1 MKVRASALAK
11 MMATPRSKGELLS
24 QTAKSYIK
32 EVVLQDKYGI
42 YKEFNSRY
50 TDKGNQTE
58 DEAIQLVADVLD
70 LGFVFKNEEKFQN
83 DFVKGTPDVITNDLI
98 IDTKVSWSAST
109 FPFFE
114 DDLPNT
120 DYYWQMQAYM
130 WLTGKRRA
138 LVVYCLINT
147 PYLILEDEIRREHWK
162 QNLIDESEELRA
174 YVEAQHNFDHI
185 PKHERIKQFY
195 VDYNEQDIERAKE
208 KIQIGCEMYNNLM
221 GKN

>member
-1 MKVRASALAK
+1 MKVRASALGK

-83 DFVKGTPDVITNDLI
+83 DFVKGTPDVIT
-98 IDTKVSWSAST
+98 
-109 FPFFE
+109 
-114 DDLPNT
+114 
-120 DYYWQMQAYM
+120 
-130 WLTGKRRA
+130 TG
-138 LVVYCLINT
+138 LYVV
-147 PYLILEDEIRREHWK
+147 DR
-162 QNLIDESEELRA
+162 
-174 YVEAQHNFDHI
+174 
-185 PKHERIKQFY
+185 
-195 VDYNEQDIERAKE
+195 
-208 KIQIGCEMYNNLM
+208 
-221 GKN
+221 

>member
-1 MKVRASALAK
+1 
-11 MMATPRSKGELLS
+11 
-24 QTAKSYIK
+24 
-32 EVVLQDKYGI
+32 
-42 YKEFNSRY
+42 
-50 TDKGNQTE
+50 
-58 DEAIQLVADVLD
+58 
-70 LGFVFKNEEKFQN
+70 
-83 DFVKGTPDVITNDLI
+83 
-98 IDTKVSWSAST
+98 
-109 FPFFE
+109 
-114 DDLPNT
+114 
-120 DYYWQMQAYM
+120 M

-208 KIQIGCEMYNNLM
+208 KIKIGCEMYNNLM

>member
-1 MKVRASALAK
+1 MKVRASVLAK

-58 DEAIQLVADVLD
+58 DEAIQLVSDVMD
-70 LGFVFKNEEKFQN
+70 LGFVLKNEEKFEN
-83 DFVKGTPDVITNDLI
+83 EFIKGTPDVITEHLI
-98 IDTKVSWSAST
+98 IDTKVSWSAAT

-114 DDLPNT
+114 DELPNS

-130 WLTGKRRA
+130 WLTGKRA
-138 LVVYCLINT
+138 AVVAYCLINT

-162 QNLIDESEELRA
+162 QNVIGESDEIRA

-185 PKHERIKQFY
+185 PKDERVKVFEI
-195 VDYNEQDIERAKE
+195 DYDEHVINTVKE
-208 KIQIGCEMYNNLM
+208 KIQIAREYYNELM
-221 GKN
+221 K